1 MAVPQKIFIYPSGWS
16 LKSRLLSSPA
26 LLSELWQISSV
37 KSEGQ
42 WILQPDFGLE
52 GLCQGVIKDYEFS
65 ALIIIIAVL
74 ICTFSKGSH
83 GMGSAMRISC
93 AQCCSHCASSSGVCV
108 LPAAS
113 PGSSPHPSLGIL
125 GLPLGSPL
133 FPWDPHPSHGILA
146 LPLISSPF
154 PPGCILQGSAPALSY
169 ISPNHPGRICKAS
182 QGVFERGI
190 ICILASWKIPGP
202 GIPPRIL
209 FYEVKYLES
218 TFAINLK
225 ERHILY

>member
-83 GMGSAMRISC
+83 GMGSAMGNQLCPVLFTLCILIWCVC
-93 AQCCSHCASSSGVCV
+93 ALCSQPRVLSS
-108 LPAAS
+108 A
-113 PGSSPHPSLGIL
+113 
-125 GLPLGSPL
+125 
-133 FPWDPHPSHGILA
+133 FPWDPHPSFGILT
-146 LPLISSPF
+146 LPMGSSPF
-154 PPGCILQGSAPALSY
+154 PRDPRPSFDILTLSTRVHPARISSCPFLHLSKP
-169 ISPNHPGRICKAS
+169 SRQDLQS
-182 QGVFERGI
+182 LSRRV
-190 ICILASWKIPGP
+190 
-202 GIPPRIL
+202 
-209 FYEVKYLES
+209 
-218 TFAINLK
+218 
-225 ERHILY
+225 